1 MQGLGD
7 PETLPLGTVVASR
20 YRVER
25 LLGSGGFGAVFA
37 ATETQSGQRVALKV
51 LDSRV
56 LDNLGGDQR
65 FMREAELAQR
75 LDHPNVVRVVEAGR
89 AADGT
94 RFIAFELLAGRSLAE
109 ELESWGALTPRRAGD
124 ITRQVLDALEA
135 AHAVGIVHR
144 DLKPGNIFLIDG
156 SQQVKVLDFGIAKS
170 TNPGTMAG
178 LTQDGMML
186 GTPMY
191 MAPEQI
197 TGAPVTPATDLF
209 ALGLVLLEMLLG
221 RHPYV
226 KTISALELVRGRMS
240 GEPVPIPGAVA
251 RTPLAAVI
259 GQATRLAVSERFAS
273 AADMRRAL
281 EVALD
286 DPRLIDAAL
295 TTEASVQPTQ
305 YGDSFGATAFTPGPS
320 ASPEPVA
327 PFPRLPAGPTPHGHA
342 APHAVPMAP
351 PMSPPMAPMAPYPI
365 YAPPP
370 PAPTHAAPQPSSS
383 NGPLLVLV
391 LLLAGGFLL
400 AGITGVVLFAV
411 MADSSPV
418 ETTEVEAPPR
428 DDEPEEEER
437 DEGPEEV
444 VDEPPDEDLNI
455 PPEAQVRIRPCYGLA
470 RLNNQV
476 LGRELSAL
484 GWRVSGR
491 LTLCLG
497 NMINFRC
504 DSAGGEGITAELGG
518 DGASVAVVRFGSPGE
533 AARYV
538 AEQAGTSGQTTLG
551 GPDGVQVLYAD
562 MPAAQAD
569 AFFDRVCA
577 ASH

>member
-1 MQGLGD
+1 
-7 PETLPLGTVVASR
+7 
-20 YRVER
+20 
-25 LLGSGGFGAVFA
+25 
-37 ATETQSGQRVALKV
+37 
-51 LDSRV
+51 
-56 LDNLGGDQR
+56 
-65 FMREAELAQR
+65 
-75 LDHPNVVRVVEAGR
+75 
-89 AADGT
+89 
-94 RFIAFELLAGRSLAE
+94 
-109 ELESWGALTPRRAGD
+109 
-124 ITRQVLDALEA
+124 
-135 AHAVGIVHR
+135 
-144 DLKPGNIFLIDG
+144 
-156 SQQVKVLDFGIAKS
+156 
-170 TNPGTMAG
+170 
-178 LTQDGMML
+178 
-186 GTPMY
+186 
-191 MAPEQI
+191 
-197 TGAPVTPATDLF
+197 
-209 ALGLVLLEMLLG
+209 
-221 RHPYV
+221 
-226 KTISALELVRGRMS
+226 
-240 GEPVPIPGAVA
+240 PGAVA